1 MIHLAKEV
9 LPKKTPT
16 DLWAIRISI
25 YILRDTSKDDKLK
38 ALTNQPQKRRKS
50 FSVGELSKG

>member
-9 LPKKTPT
+9 LPKI
-16 DLWAIRISI
+16 WAIRISI

-50 FSVGELSKG
+50 FSGGELSKG

>member
-9 LPKKTPT
+9 LPKKNPT

-25 YILRDTSKDDKLK
+25 YILRDTSKNDKLK

-50 FSVGELSKG
+50 FSGGELSKG